1 MSDKKDKKPAPK
13 KAKATAKPKATPK
26 ATPKAEAKPKAAPK
40 ADKPTDLVSLKA
52 KFKKEAQA
60 LRHDRAKS
68 QELKAQYIKDIAALF
83 GGKAYENIITLPHP
97 NLFGPFHGTQPSPSA
112 VLIRTLVV

>member
-13 KAKATAKPKATPK
+13 KAKATPKVEAKP
-26 ATPKAEAKPKAAPK
+26 KPKAAPK
-40 ADKPTDLVSLKA
+40 ADKPTDLASLKA

-68 QELKAQYIKDIAALF
+68 QELKAQYIKDIAALR
-83 GGKAYENIITLPHP
+83 G
-97 NLFGPFHGTQPSPSA
+97 
-112 VLIRTLVV
+112 